1 MKKLQTIQEVEP
13 LLNRFMDGTS
23 TLEEEAQLADFFRTH
38 EVVGEWREYK
48 EMFALFD
55 QGKVEDTVEVTAPQK
70 SVEPEADTQKKK
82 PFSTWKWVGVA
93 AVLTLLVGSYSLFQR
108 GKDTPEPTPIAKTDT
123 LPTRRPQTKEP
134 EETQEPEEKE
144 DTTNVS
150 REIERAIY
158 KVPKV
163 YLAKAATSSS
173 TPSEEPTEEEKG
185 DPELLAPEEYI
196 ERIMAEHEAKMN
208 AMRTAEDPYEMRNEI
223 RRRGERL
230 THSIEMAISND
241 NY

>member
-55 QGKVEDTVEVTAPQK
+55 QGQVDHTVEVTAPTQ
-70 SVEPEADTQKKK
+70 SIEVEGSTQEKKH
-82 PFSTWKWVGVA
+82 FSTWKWVSAA
-93 AVLTLLVGSYSLFQR
+93 AVLALLVGSFLFFHR
-108 GKDTPEPTPIAKTDT
+108 GDNTPKPPLIAQTDT
-123 LPTRRPQTKEP
+123 LPTQRPQTKEH
-134 EETQEPEEKE
+134 EESQEPKEKE

-158 KVPKV
+158 KTPKV
-163 YLAKAATSSS
+163 YLAKAAPSSS
-173 TPSEEPTEEEKG
+173 TPTKELTEEEKS
-185 DPELLAPEEYI
+185 DPELLALEADI
-196 ERIMAEHEAKMN
+196 ERIMAEHEARMN

-230 THSIEMAISND
+230 TQSIEMAISND

>member
-13 LLNRFMDGTS
+13 LLNRFMDGIS

-38 EVVGEWREYK
+38 EVTGEWREYK

-55 QGKVEDTVEVTAPQK
+55 QGKVDHTVEVTAPTQ
-70 SVEPEADTQKKK
+70 SVEVEGSTQEKKH
-82 PFSTWKWVGVA
+82 FSTWKWVSAA
-93 AVLTLLVGSYSLFQR
+93 AVLALLVGSFLFFHR
-108 GKDTPEPTPIAKTDT
+108 GDNTPKPPLIAQTDT
-123 LPTRRPQTKEP
+123 LPTQRPQTKEH
-134 EETQEPEEKE
+134 EESHEPKEKE

-158 KVPKV
+158 KAPKV
-163 YLAKAATSSS
+163 YLAKAAPSSS
-173 TPSEEPTEEEKG
+173 TPTKELTEEEKG
-185 DPELLAPEEYI
+185 DPELLALEADI
-196 ERIMAEHEAKMN
+196 ERIMAEHEARMN

-230 THSIEMAISND
+230 TQSIEMAISND